1 MLRKAVARGYCAW
14 IARPDTIAKG
24 GANADSHSLM
34 RCGSE
39 TVKLVGL
46 ETGGGCDDDG
56 SRRAGLCRDRHHRFS
71 RDDGGNRLDDAELMG
86 EETLLRVAL
95 PYVAVI
101 LCLAVTAW
109 LAFAHLF

>member
-1 MLRKAVARGYCAW
+1 
-14 IARPDTIAKG
+14 
-24 GANADSHSLM
+24 
-34 RCGSE
+34 
-39 TVKLVGL
+39 
-46 ETGGGCDDDG
+46 
-56 SRRAGLCRDRHHRFS
+56 
-71 RDDGGNRLDDAELMG
+71 MG